1 MDISPLNITV
11 EASPASDSWGF
22 VGRVMIGEHEAYRTF
37 RGYPTPREALHATQG
52 IVGDV
57 LGAMLAAQEWRELS
71 SELGRP
77 PRRSDLKLGLSTT
90 RREDADERD
99 DERGATGTGGNG
111 EPVR

>member
-1 MDISPLNITV
+1 MDTSPLNITV

-37 RGYPTPREALHATQG
+37 RGYPTPREALAATQA

-77 PRRSDLKLGLSTT
+77 PRRSDLKLGLSGSNPPAVS
-90 RREDADERD
+90 DGD
-99 DERGATGTGGNG
+99 DS

>member
-22 VGRVMIGEHEAYRTF
+22 VGRVMIGQHEAYRTF
-37 RGYPTPREALHATQG
+37 RGYPTPREALQATQA

-77 PRRSDLKLGLSTT
+77 PRRSDLKLGLSAP

-99 DERGATGTGGNG
+99 DERGTPGMGDSG

>member
-11 EASPASDSWGF
+11 ETAPASDNWGF

-37 RGYPTPREALHATQG
+37 RGYPTPREALHATQA

-77 PRRSDLKLGLSTT
+77 PRRSDLKLGLSP
-90 RREDADERD
+90 
-99 DERGATGTGGNG
+99 GGP
-111 EPVR
+111 EPVREDRDQSDQDGDGESVR